1 MCEIDWSATA
11 AWVQAIFSIVA
22 IVAAIVVAERS
33 ASQSRDLVERERK
46 RQADI
51 VASMIAMRLG
61 LLAIELET
69 RARRVD
75 QYIGLVNDGR
85 VANFDKDALSATF
98 VPTQVQSL
106 LELKTHILMF
116 DRDSGIRVATVM
128 DLAQGVVERVSSKIL
143 IFSMLPMT
151 KDELFRTLRE
161 VGESLVEVAAACREA
176 EKALENAHALS
187 DASAP

>member
-1 MCEIDWSATA
+1 MCGIDWGAIAS
-11 AWVQAIFSIVA
+11 WMQAIFSIVA

-33 ASQSRDLVERERK
+33 AAQSRGLVESERK

-61 LLAIELET
+61 LLATELET
-69 RARRVD
+69 RAGRVD
-75 QYIGLVNDGR
+75 QYIGLVSDGH
-85 VANFDKDALSATF
+85 VASFDKDTLSAAF

-106 LELKTHILMF
+106 LELRAHILMF

-128 DLAQGVVERVSSKIL
+128 DLAQGLVERLSSKIL
-143 IFSMLPMT
+143 IFSMLPMG

-161 VGESLVEVAAACREA
+161 LGESLVKVAVACREA
-176 EKALENAHALS
+176 ETALEEAHALL